1 MDLSHACAPTWRGNR
16 TNTFGHA
23 TQVQK
28 PLTCF
33 QCSKEGHF
41 ACNCPQRHFGANMA
55 YASDYDK
62 DLGEMLPEELE
73 STIARIKVELEAM
86 SIEDKARLVQ
96 EMGANTDFL
105 EA

>member
-1 MDLSHACAPTWRGNR
+1 
-16 TNTFGHA
+16 
-23 TQVQK
+23 
-28 PLTCF
+28 
-33 QCSKEGHF
+33 
-41 ACNCPQRHFGANMA
+41 MA

-62 DLGEMLPEELE
+62 DSGEMLPEELE
-73 STIARIKVELEAM
+73 STIACIKVELEAM